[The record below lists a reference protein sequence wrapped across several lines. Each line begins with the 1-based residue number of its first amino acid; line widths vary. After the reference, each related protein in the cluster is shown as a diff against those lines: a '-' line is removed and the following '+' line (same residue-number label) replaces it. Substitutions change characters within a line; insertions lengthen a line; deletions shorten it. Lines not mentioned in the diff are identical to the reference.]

1 MLLRITAMFSIMAC
15 LLQSSV
21 LAQTSQPSPAPSST
35 PIVLQTQQ
43 IPGLVNVVVP
53 KDVMLVV
60 KTTESLNSYSAHQG
74 ERIRY
79 EVAQDFIVDGYL
91 IAKAGDIAEGSV
103 QEGQQGDSG
112 GFYGIGWKAAN
123 LRVSVDRV
131 FTYCGSTIQLNFDR
145 SEYRRRQGLF
155 GAHKDV
161 EVVKGQKYAPTI
173 DHPQT
178 ACAVKTDER
187 PSSIGDDVLKTDKG

>member
-1 MLLRITAMFSIMAC
+1 MLIRTALIAASLFS
-15 LLQSSV
+15 LFLQGSV
-21 LAQTSQPSPAPSST
+21 AQMPASSPAPTAT
-35 PIVLQTQQ
+35 PIVLQAQA

-53 KDVMLVV
+53 KDAMLVV

-79 EVAQDFIVDGYL
+79 EVVQDFIVSGYL

-131 FTYCGSTIQLNFDR
+131 FTFCGATIQLNFDR
-145 SEYRRRQGLF
+145 SEYRRRQGIF

-161 EVVKGQKYAPTI
+161 EIIKGQKYAPMV

-178 ACAVKTDER
+178 ACAVKTDEQAA
-187 PSSIGDDVLKTDKG
+187 PIGDDVLKADKG